1 VAWNIFAARR
11 LCIPISRERGG
22 AEMPEALLPI
32 WMIEPNAPA
41 DDQAWQGRYIWRK
54 ILVREE
60 NDAFA
65 RLAAEKWVI
74 EHSSGKLAEDA
85 RTGLTNVKLYK
96 TTHLPIKADEM
107 LEYAG
112 VERGVLD
119 VEH

>member
-1 VAWNIFAARR
+1 
-11 LCIPISRERGG
+11 
-22 AEMPEALLPI
+22 MTDALLPI
-32 WMIEPNAPA
+32 WLIEPAAQATDP
-41 DDQAWQGRYIWRK
+41 AWQGRYIWGK

-60 NDAFA
+60 SEAFA

-85 RTGLTNVKLYK
+85 RTGLTDVKLYK
-96 TTHLPIKADEM
+96 TTPLSMKADEM